1 MNKLLTVASCA
12 ALLCGAAAA
21 HEPAP
26 KDGPSLYAQTIPVT
40 VSGKEALAQMR
51 VPQAAYLASR
61 SADLD
66 DLRLFD
72 RNGQPL
78 RFALRTPGPRVDQAV
93 SSSAVTIFPVRAAAG
108 ADGGASLDI
117 RTSSDG
123 KLISVNTRSVNEV
136 KPGDVLSALVLDL
149 QADGKAASG
158 PVVALR
164 LQPPTGTD
172 NYTARIG
179 IEVSDDL
186 KRWSSAGEAAVSWLR
201 NADGKTLASD
211 RIELD
216 AGNVR
221 YARLV
226 WREGAAL
233 QFAAISAE
241 RRSGQPAQRTLETM
255 LIAGRPGKVAGDIVY
270 PAALALPVRSVGLQF
285 GEQNVVTPA
294 LLGHYVELPA
304 LRSGEPARVD
314 LEPLLRSTFYRL
326 NQGGKVRASG
336 DLTVDETHVDE
347 WVLRPNAPLVPP
359 PSLRIAWEPA
369 TIVFLASGAAPYTL
383 AVGRDKVKNAAQDL
397 TSVAPG
403 FGDTELAQLE
413 TAVAG
418 AAQVQ
423 NVAGPAPGAA
433 QQAAAAARTRT
444 IILWSVLVLGVL
456 AVALMAR
463 QLMRQM
469 PKDGVPPED

>member
-1 MNKLLTVASCA
+1 
-12 ALLCGAAAA
+12 
-21 HEPAP
+21 
-26 KDGPSLYAQTIPVT
+26 
-40 VSGKEALAQMR
+40 
-51 VPQAAYLASR
+51 
-61 SADLD
+61 
-66 DLRLFD
+66 
-72 RNGQPL
+72 
-78 RFALRTPGPRVDQAV
+78 
-93 SSSAVTIFPVRAAAG
+93 
-108 ADGGASLDI
+108 
-117 RTSSDG
+117 
-123 KLISVNTRSVNEV
+123 
-136 KPGDVLSALVLDL
+136 
-149 QADGKAASG
+149 
-158 PVVALR
+158 
-164 LQPPTGTD
+164 
-172 NYTARIG
+172 
-179 IEVSDDL
+179 
-186 KRWSSAGEAAVSWLR
+186 
-201 NADGKTLASD
+201 
-211 RIELD
+211 
-216 AGNVR
+216 
-221 YARLV
+221 
-226 WREGAAL
+226 
-233 QFAAISAE
+233 
-241 RRSGQPAQRTLETM
+241 
-255 LIAGRPGKVAGDIVY
+255 
-270 PAALALPVRSVGLQF
+270 
-285 GEQNVVTPA
+285 VTPA

-336 DLTVDETHVDE
+336 DFTVDETHVAE

-383 AVGRDKVKNAAQDL
+383 AIGRDKVQNAAQDL